1 MRKLILAAVA
11 GCMWQVAGFAADI
24 TPGYT
29 FSSGEANITHTKLN
43 NASAGT
49 INTTFFSGKG
59 SAGTDPNTAFT
70 ILIHNTT
77 LDTFQKMPISSL
89 LEHAE
94 LLEGRTVSTS
104 LAVEDLILI
113 WDFSAGAY
121 RAISA
126 TNYFFGATETTA
138 PTNDTRIPVLAG
150 GVLSSVTLSNLIA
163 GATVNS
169 SPTNN
174 DRWLTLTASGAVKS
188 LSGESF
194 VKNQTAATNW
204 GNYVSVVWDGT
215 RLRSAYETNKIDG
228 LTSTNTAPQANDVW
242 TVLQDGQL
250 KKLFYDTLRQAVAA
264 YALNVTQSV
273 YSVATNIA
281 GSSGNWSTVADIG
294 TNSLTATL
302 VPKGTN
308 AATRVLVRVVLQA
321 ASGGSGDNGYMR
333 VLRGGVAVGVGE
345 DDGANRVEAGA
356 SIANDSDATSMVWEF
371 MDTTG
376 PTNTVYAVQVGG
388 VTGNTIYINR
398 DSSDANS
405 TANGRFMS
413 TITLQEIHQ

>member
-11 GCMWQVAGFAADI
+11 GCMLQVTGFAADI

-228 LTSTNTAPQANDVW
+228 LTSTNTAPKTNAAMA
-242 TVLQDGQL
+242 VLQDGVMQ
-250 KKLFYDTLRQAVAA
+250 KLFLDSLRTFVMSNAARHYVLLRQ
-264 YALNVTQSV
+264 
-273 YSVATNIA
+273 TN
-281 GSSGNWSTVADIG
+281 SSGSDGQTLTASAGWETRTINDEQADTG
-294 TNSLTATL
+294 SLAALTNSIFYLTA
-302 VPKGTN
+302 GTYR
-308 AATRVLVRVVLQA
+308 ARITAPCHECGGHQA
-321 ASGGSGDNGYMR
+321 RLAI
-333 VLRGGVAVGVGE
+333 V
-345 DDGANRVEAGA
+345 
-356 SIANDSDATSMVWEF
+356 DSTA
-371 MDTTG
+371 
-376 PTNTVYAVQVGG
+376 TNTVIVG
-388 VTGNTIYINR
+388 T
-398 DSSDANS
+398 SANS
-405 TANGRFMS
+405 TASTSVTSESLIAGRF
-413 TITLQEIHQ
+413 TITTNATLAVQHNVADNGTGGQAGSHGLGEVYTVVELWKESE